1 MDAKFHGL
9 YSELRHT
16 KKELI
21 GRLSERELSA
31 AIEAI
36 IIEEIKD
43 IESAIQKMNI
53 GNYGKCEIS
62 GELIPLEVLRVMPTI
77 KTMDDIDDLGIYFR
91 KPFYS

>member
-9 YSELRHT
+9 YSELRNT

-21 GRLSERELSA
+21 GRLSEKELSA
-31 AIEAI
+31 AIESI

-43 IESAIQKMNI
+43 IESAIQKMNTGI
-53 GNYGKCEIS
+53 YGKCEIS
-62 GELIPLEVLRVMPTI
+62 GELIPLEVLHVMPTI
-77 KTMDDIDDLGIYFR
+77 KTMDDIEDLGPYFR